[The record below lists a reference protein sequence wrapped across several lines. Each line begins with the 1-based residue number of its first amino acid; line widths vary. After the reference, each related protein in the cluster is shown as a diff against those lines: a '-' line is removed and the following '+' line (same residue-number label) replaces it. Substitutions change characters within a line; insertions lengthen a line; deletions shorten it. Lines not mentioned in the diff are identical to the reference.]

1 MKQPST
7 FEDLQALGTE
17 KIHER
22 THISRDKVELVL
34 TKSFGEIGRV
44 QFMGFMSILE
54 REYGIDLNEI
64 KEEYTRFYQDHVA
77 TLPPKHSV
85 ILQSSSN
92 SKPKWIL
99 IGAVLIAM
107 LMIAGYIAQSKMSN
121 EPHEEVMK
129 LTVPPMALKDSMI
142 DTNVTDTN
150 ETNVTVRAVSSEKNT
165 TKPST
170 PEPTIS
176 GKELIIH
183 PIYKV
188 WYGMIDMVS
197 GKRIQKITA
206 DPIRIDTTKNWL
218 IFLGHGRLEVE
229 STSGKIE
236 FKQTDPI
243 RFICENG
250 VLKEL
255 SKDEF
260 IERNGGQDW

>member
-1 MKQPST
+1 
-7 FEDLQALGTE
+7 
-17 KIHER
+17 
-22 THISRDKVELVL
+22 
-34 TKSFGEIGRV
+34 
-44 QFMGFMSILE
+44 MGFMSILE
-54 REYGIDLNEI
+54 REYGIDLNDI
-64 KEEYTRFYQDHVA
+64 REEYTKFYQNNIA

-92 SKPKWIL
+92 SKPKWIVVG
-99 IGAVLIAM
+99 IILIAM
-107 LMIAGYIAQSKMSN
+107 LMIAGYIAQGKMSN
-121 EPHEEVMK
+121 EPREEVMK
-129 LTVPPMALKDSMI
+129 LSVPTMALKDSMI

-150 ETNVTVRAVSSEKNT
+150 TTDSNETNITLATVSSVKNI

-170 PEPTIS
+170 PEPMIS
-176 GKELIIH
+176 GKGLVIH

-188 WYGMIDMVS
+188 WYGMIDMAT
-197 GKRIQKITA
+197 GKRIQKITT

-229 STSGKIE
+229 SSSGKIE